1 MKLFIQHKTQFFI
14 FFVSF
19 ALLFH
24 AFIRG
29 YNPQDEGWVLYGA
42 WRIFEGGVPYRDFQY
57 LYTPLSA
64 FLGSLSFVFDISIFS
79 ERMLALTLS
88 SLTATVLYSFL
99 NQLKFSHVTS
109 ILITAFFLVWGPLH
123 SNFLSPTIL
132 SVEVGI
138 VYLYVLNRIISGK
151 TKSHTSL
158 FIAGSLVSLVL
169 LTKQN
174 FGAGVLVHSVVVFTM
189 VKMRFSITKSI
200 VFVIGIVTPIIIF
213 VFYLL
218 MTNSFQYFMREMY
231 DFLVLDAILNDGF
244 KYHTP
249 FTFPAPLFYKL
260 AKIALYFSPLLL
272 GIWTFLVCIKKR
284 SHYFYIPLLLILF
297 FYVGIQPVMD
307 TVHLTPIIAFSSIC
321 IGIFLKC
328 SNSRTQKVITHLIF
342 FLLIL
347 GIYSGIFRNY
357 FKWFAPLYTN
367 TGQIES
373 KHAKI
378 LIEPNDALAINSI
391 VSYITQHSNSDES
404 IFNYGMTPIF
414 YFLSARQSP
423 SKFNT
428 IETRNVQGE
437 NLEILLQ
444 ELESNPP
451 HLIISDGEFRNIN
464 PRVELFILENY
475 ERTATVGGRTFYKP
489 I

>member
-1 MKLFIQHKTQFFI
+1 MKLLHQNKIQIFI
-14 FFVSF
+14 FLGTF

-24 AFIRG
+24 IFIRG

-42 WRIFEGGVPYRDFQY
+42 WRIFEGSIPYKDFQY
-57 LYTPLSA
+57 LYTPLTA
-64 FLGSLSFVFDISIFS
+64 FLGALSFLIFDVSILS
-79 ERMLALTLS
+79 ERLIALLIASFTS
-88 SLTATVLYSFL
+88 VVLYNFFQ
-99 NQLKFSHVTS
+99 NLKISSYFS
-109 ILITAFFLVWGPLH
+109 ILLVGYFVVWGPLQT
-123 SNFLSPTIL
+123 NYLSPAIVSIEL
-132 SVEVGI
+132 GI
-138 VYLYVLNRIISGK
+138 FYLYFMFNSFQSKEKSNIFAFITGIFVPLII
-151 TKSHTSL
+151 
-158 FIAGSLVSLVL
+158 

-174 FGAGVLVHSVVVFTM
+174 FGAAIFLHALIVGFFL
-189 VKMRFSITKSI
+189 MRQRHQNLKYFIAGSLIPAFIFS
-200 VFVIGIVTPIIIF
+200 
-213 VFYLL
+213 FYLIA
-218 MTNSFQYFMREMY
+218 TTSFDDFIYEMY
-231 DFLVLDAILNDGF
+231 SFLILDAATGGF
-244 KYHTP
+244 TYHTP
-249 FTFPAPLFYKL
+249 LTYPAPILYKA
-260 AKIALYFSPLLL
+260 AKIILYALPLAIPNFLLYFFVRQKSK
-272 GIWTFLVCIKKR
+272 IFL
-284 SHYFYIPLLLILF
+284 IPLLLVLF
-297 FYVGIQPVMD
+297 YFAGIQPVID
-307 TVHLTPIIAFSSIC
+307 TIHVTPLIAFSAIGTGLFSLQIRNKKLKLFMFSFIC
-321 IGIFLKC
+321 I
-328 SNSRTQKVITHLIF
+328 LIVV
-342 FLLIL
+342 
-347 GIYSGIFRNY
+347 GIYNGIYRNY

-444 ELESNPP
+444 EFELNPP
-451 HLIISDGEFRNIN
+451 HLIVSDGEFRNIN